1 MENPFEHL
9 HKRLSSIEAALIQ
22 IQNLLGISKSDLLK
36 DELAEKGI
44 RVLKLSKKV
53 FNVLLD
59 NNIYIVGELC
69 KVSKKDLMKM
79 RGMGKSALVE
89 IENAL
94 AEIGMKLFEN

>member
-44 RVLKLSKKV
+44 RILKLSTKT
-53 FNVLLD
+53 FNALFQ
-59 NNIYIVGELC
+59 NQIYTVGELC
-69 KVSKKDLMKM
+69 KFSKKDLIKM
-79 RGMGKSALVE
+79 WGIGDGALVE
-89 IENAL
+89 IENSL

>member
-22 IQNLLGISKSDLLK
+22 IQHLLGISKSNLLK

-44 RVLKLSKKV
+44 RVLKLSTKV

-59 NNIYIVGELC
+59 NDIYIIGELC
-69 KVSKKDLMKM
+69 KVSKKDLIKM